1 MTHDTTEMGKALVA
15 IGASA
20 TLWASEKLLA
30 LTDAVPDLLREFG
43 LPIVVAGL
51 AIWGGVKIFA
61 LYKITTD
68 ARIADRDELLHQREI
83 EVKEAAELRQA
94 MLTTLQNMEHSLA
107 EQTQLMRDR
116 LPKS

>member
-1 MTHDTTEMGKALVA
+1 MTHDAAEMSKALMALGTSV
-15 IGASA
+15 
-20 TLWASEKLLA
+20 TLWASDKLLA
-30 LTDAVPDLLREFG
+30 LTDIIPDLLREFG

-61 LYKITTD
+61 LYKVTTD
-68 ARIADRDELLHQREI
+68 ARIADRDELLHQRES

-94 MLTTLQNMEHSLA
+94 MLATLQNMEHSLA